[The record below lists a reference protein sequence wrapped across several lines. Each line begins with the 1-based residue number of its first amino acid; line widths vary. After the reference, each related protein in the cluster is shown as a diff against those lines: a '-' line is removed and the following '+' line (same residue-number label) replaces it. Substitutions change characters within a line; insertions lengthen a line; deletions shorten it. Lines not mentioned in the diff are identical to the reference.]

1 MYEHFRCSSV
11 LLILVIH
18 YRNMCIVGGES
29 FIGKICEMNVI
40 LPLKNLLYKVFDVL
54 NGLLHSMLNLYQKE
68 MKMNNSL
75 LAISIIN
82 YSLS

>member
-1 MYEHFRCSSV
+1 
-11 LLILVIH
+11 
-18 YRNMCIVGGES
+18 MCIVGGES

-40 LPLKNLLYKVFDVL
+40 LPLKNLLYKVFEVL

-75 LAISIIN
+75 LAIFIIN